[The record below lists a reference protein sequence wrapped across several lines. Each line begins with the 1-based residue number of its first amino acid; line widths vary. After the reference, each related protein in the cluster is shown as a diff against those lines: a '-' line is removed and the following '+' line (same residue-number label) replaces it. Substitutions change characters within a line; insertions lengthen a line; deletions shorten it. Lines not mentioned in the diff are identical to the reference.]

1 MVKEIYRLRISRDD
15 NPSNPRED
23 SNVTT
28 MWCWHN
34 RYDLGDKNPYKRE
47 DPEHAI
53 KVLIGEYNPDFEE
66 QLDEWWSKSS
76 SALERE
82 HGEGFHYKSEYKRAM
97 RDLHDEYASK
107 LQEELEK
114 YYVVLP
120 LYLYDHSGIT
130 MSTGAFSCPWDSGR
144 VGFIYIS
151 HDTANKEFGGDLFQ
165 DKTSWN
171 DEKTKRCKE
180 ILKNDVE
187 VYDQYITGDVYGF
200 EMQKLVYEF
209 EQPADENID
218 PEDDDLPWEDGDSCW
233 GFFGDKIEENGM
245 LDHTGMEF
253 KDAAKEAM
261 DDLDTW
267 KLVVIEPKTA
277 QEPEVANAG

>member
-1 MVKEIYRLRISRDD
+1 MVKEIYRFRISRDD

-28 MWCWHN
+28 MLCWHD
-34 RYDLGDKNPYKRE
+34 RYNLGDENPYKRE
-47 DPEHAI
+47 SPEHAL
-53 KVLIGEYNPDFEE
+53 KVLVAEYNPDFEE
-66 QLDEWWSKSS
+66 QLDDWWDKSS
-76 SALERE
+76 SSLQRE
-82 HGEGFHYKSEYKRAM
+82 HGEGFHYKSAYKSAM
-97 RDLHDEYASK
+97 RALHDEYMSK
-107 LQEELEK
+107 LLEEFEK
-114 YYVVLP
+114 HHVYLP

-130 MSTGAFSCPWDSGR
+130 MSTGRFSCPWDSGQ

-151 HDTANKEFGGDLFQ
+151 HDTAHKELGGEIFK
-165 DKTSWN
+165 DKTSWT
-171 DEKTKRCKE
+171 DEKTARCKE
-180 ILKNDVE
+180 ILESDVT

-233 GFFGDKIEENGM
+233 GFYGDKVEENGM

-253 KDAAKEAM
+253 KDVAKEAM
-261 DDLDTW
+261 DDTETW
-267 KLVVIEPKTA
+267 KLVVIQPKEA
-277 QEPEVANAG
+277 EVANAG